1 MKYKINIRKTSGF
14 RSYQMGNTLSY
25 LVNRFTTYF
34 LRGLLFVAP
43 VGITGLIMYSAFD
56 FVDSLGRIQFDSW
69 TDPNKQFFIPGLGF
83 IIILCVTAF
92 IGILFTKILP
102 LTIQKWFEERLTNL
116 PIVKIFYSATK
127 DLISAFLGEKK
138 KFTTGVLVTIN
149 YHPVVKK
156 LGFLT
161 QENLDIFN
169 LPDMV
174 SVYCPH
180 GYAISGQTF
189 IVSKNDVELLDISS
203 TDLMKMA
210 ISGGVSISETK

>member
-1 MKYKINIRKTSGF
+1 
-14 RSYQMGNTLSY
+14 MGDTLRY
-25 LVNRFTTYF
+25 LFNRFTSYF

-43 VGITGLIMYSAFD
+43 VGITFLLLYSAFD

-83 IIILCVTAF
+83 IIVLGATAF

-102 LTIQKWFEERLTNL
+102 LTIQGWFEDRMTNL

-156 LGFLT
+156 MGFLT

-189 IVSKNDVELLDISS
+189 IVSKNDVEILDISS